1 MPERSPYQFEREVQR
16 RVERDLAA
24 QKAASSKAG
33 QVYHT
38 MTSLQDRMSRPDY
51 ATDEADTDQ
60 LKALR
65 RDWNREQKYTPMGM
79 NVSGAI
85 SPLDAQ
91 NRFMGTTE
99 TFRQANPQAY
109 GTMYPYS
116 QAAMKLGE
124 YGGLMGLGVRALTG
138 KLGKTIRERF
148 PVINETPEI
157 NELVPLGGLANLV
170 PEHIRQKA
178 LFDINETV
186 EGGEGIFGTI
196 PIGRGDLPSAFD
208 YEELRR
214 KRRLPYKLEE
224 ALRQIEEASIEEF
237 GDDTKEVSE
246 DKKAELEALLLSP
259 EFQALPQHEKER
271 ILLEDYGVEIKT
283 GIQ

>member
-1 MPERSPYQFEREVQR
+1 MPERSPYQFEREARR

-60 LKALR
+60 LKAIR
-65 RDWNREQKYTPMGM
+65 REWNREQKYTPMGM
-79 NVSGAI
+79 NVSGAT

-99 TFRQANPQAY
+99 TFRQASPQAY
-109 GTMYPYS
+109 GTMYPLS

-124 YGGLMGLGVRALTG
+124 YGGLMGLGIRALTG
-138 KLGKTIRERF
+138 KLGKTILERL
-148 PVINETPEI
+148 PKNVPIIEKSAI
-157 NELVPLGGLANLV
+157 DELVPEGGLANFV

-178 LFDINETV
+178 VFDMNEAV
-186 EGGEGIFGTI
+186 EGGEGIFGSV
-196 PIGRGDLPSAFD
+196 GRGDLPSAFD
-208 YEELRR
+208 YEELRS

-237 GDDTKEVSE
+237 GDGTKELPE

-259 EFQALPQHEKER
+259 EFQALPYPEQEEILKE
-271 ILLEDYGVEIKT
+271 YGYTRPT